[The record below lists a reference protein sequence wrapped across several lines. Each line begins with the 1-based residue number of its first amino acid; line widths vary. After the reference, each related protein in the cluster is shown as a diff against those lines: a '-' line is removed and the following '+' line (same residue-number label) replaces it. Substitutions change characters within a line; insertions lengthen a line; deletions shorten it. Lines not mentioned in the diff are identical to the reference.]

1 MQIVAYLIEK
11 GHTFDY
17 IFSLDTYEK
26 LLVLA
31 TMDVE
36 NEREIQKWQLLK
48 K

>member
-36 NEREIQKWQLLK
+36 NEREVQKWQLSK

>member
-17 IFSLDTYEK
+17 IFGLDTYEQ

-31 TMDVE
+31 TMEV
-36 NEREIQKWQLLK
+36 EREREFEKWQLQK

>member
-17 IFSLDTYEK
+17 IFSLDIYEK

-36 NEREIQKWQLLK
+36 NEREVQKWQLSK